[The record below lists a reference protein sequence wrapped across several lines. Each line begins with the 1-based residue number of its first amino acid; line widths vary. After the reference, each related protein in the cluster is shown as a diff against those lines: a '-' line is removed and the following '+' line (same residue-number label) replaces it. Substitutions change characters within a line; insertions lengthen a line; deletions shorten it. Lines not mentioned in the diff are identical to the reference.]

1 MTIVTDISPSAN
13 AAPAS
18 ATAGVQAKRIGTTLR
33 ERFQNH
39 IHKRECSDPAS
50 SQYNEKMA
58 SRAIA
63 AFAVSC
69 HGGVDDMIAGSS
81 VCDSSQDGGI
91 DAIYVSHVDKLLIV
105 VQAKFNQNGQST
117 WNTADFLRFKDACSK
132 LQRQEYTRFD
142 SQLQSISSDI
152 DVALDSMDYK
162 FLFVMAH
169 TGKSGAADE
178 ILSDMQ
184 AWQQELNE
192 AACVDTHSINSSD
205 YPFQVHIFSAED
217 ITNAIQGQSLSA
229 INLQDVELSEYGKIS
244 DPYEAYFG
252 IITADQ
258 ISEWWENHG
267 QQLFSKNIRNILG
280 NTDVNESIK
289 KTAVSAPENFW
300 FYNNGIT
307 VLVKSANS
315 HRRNV
320 STDRTR
326 GLFSFSDI
334 SVINGAQTVSS
345 LGILAKQ
352 KTIDDESLRKVKIQ
366 ARFIVIEDAGI
377 VRSITR
383 ANNHQNR
390 VLGRDFASQE
400 AEQNRLS
407 KELIIDGYTYQLLR
421 NNENTIFSSNVI
433 TIDDALNSLVCAGG
447 TASNI
452 VTLKS
457 QRGKFFENLEG
468 SLYRSVFNSSVSS
481 VRVINTV
488 KLQRVIESKI
498 EEKSKTINK
507 LRDKKIYGI
516 LTHGNRYLS
525 AMVFHELPIWKS
537 TDIINIDEAIVTK
550 KFNAILSRTELF
562 ITNNHD
568 GAYLARLFTN
578 VEKTHHMMSALKQQ
592 STNETM

>member
-1 MTIVTDISPSAN
+1 MTIVTDICPSAN
-13 AAPAS
+13 ATPAT

-33 ERFQNH
+33 ERFQSY
-39 IHKRECSDPAS
+39 IHKRECSDS
-50 SQYNEKMA
+50 NSQQYNEKMA

-63 AFAVSC
+63 AFAISC
-69 HGGVDDMIAGSS
+69 HGGVDDVTAGSA
-81 VCDSSQDGGI
+81 VCDSSDDGGI
-91 DAIYVSHVDKLLIV
+91 DAIYVSHVDKLLIA

-132 LQRQEYTRFD
+132 LQRQEYSRFD
-142 SQLQSISSDI
+142 QQLQAISSDI

-169 TGKSGAADE
+169 TGKTGAADE

-184 AWQQELNE
+184 EWQAELNE
-192 AACVDTHSINSSD
+192 AACVDVASISPND

-229 INLQDVELSEYGKIS
+229 INLQDVELSEYGKIL

-289 KTAVSAPENFW
+289 KTAINSPENFW

-352 KTIDDESLRKVKIQ
+352 NTIDEESLRKIKIQ
-366 ARFIVIEDAGI
+366 SRFIVIEDTNV

-400 AEQNRLS
+400 TEQIRLS

-421 NNENTIFSSNVI
+421 NNENTIFSNKVI
-433 TIDDALNSLVCAGG
+433 TIDDALNALVCAGG
-447 TASNI
+447 TPSTV

-457 QRGKFFENLEG
+457 QRGKFFDNLEG

-481 VRVINTV
+481 IRVINTV
-488 KLQRVIESKI
+488 KLSRVIESI
-498 EEKSKTINK
+498 IDDKSKNINK
-507 LRDKKIYGI
+507 LREKKIYGI

-525 AMVFHELPIWKS
+525 AMIFHELPIWRS
-537 TDIINIDEAIVTK
+537 TDIITVDEDVIAQ
-550 KFNAILSRTELF
+550 KFDSLLSRTEDF
-562 ITNNHD
+562 ITENHD

-578 VEKTHHMMSALKQQ
+578 VEKTSHMMSVIKQNI
-592 STNETM
+592 SSVE

>member
-39 IHKRECSDPAS
+39 IHKRECSDQTSP
-50 SQYNEKMA
+50 QYNEKMA

-69 HGGVDDMIAGSS
+69 HGGVDDILAGSS

-132 LQRQEYTRFD
+132 LQRQEYERFD
-142 SQLQSISSDI
+142 SQLQAISSDI

-169 TGKSGAADE
+169 TGKTGAADE

-192 AACVDTHSINSSD
+192 AACVDTTSINPSD

-258 ISEWWENHG
+258 VSEWWENHG
-267 QQLFSKNIRNILG
+267 QQLFSKTLG
-280 NTDVNESIK
+280 
-289 KTAVSAPENFW
+289 
-300 FYNNGIT
+300 
-307 VLVKSANS
+307 
-315 HRRNV
+315 
-320 STDRTR
+320 
-326 GLFSFSDI
+326 
-334 SVINGAQTVSS
+334 
-345 LGILAKQ
+345 
-352 KTIDDESLRKVKIQ
+352 
-366 ARFIVIEDAGI
+366 
-377 VRSITR
+377 
-383 ANNHQNR
+383 
-390 VLGRDFASQE
+390 
-400 AEQNRLS
+400 
-407 KELIIDGYTYQLLR
+407 TY
-421 NNENTIFSSNVI
+421 
-433 TIDDALNSLVCAGG
+433 
-447 TASNI
+447 
-452 VTLKS
+452 
-457 QRGKFFENLEG
+457 
-468 SLYRSVFNSSVSS
+468 
-481 VRVINTV
+481 
-488 KLQRVIESKI
+488 
-498 EEKSKTINK
+498 
-507 LRDKKIYGI
+507 
-516 LTHGNRYLS
+516 
-525 AMVFHELPIWKS
+525 
-537 TDIINIDEAIVTK
+537 
-550 KFNAILSRTELF
+550 
-562 ITNNHD
+562 
-568 GAYLARLFTN
+568 
-578 VEKTHHMMSALKQQ
+578 
-592 STNETM
+592 